1 MLGVDVFYCGA
12 LMLCWTRLSVALH
25 VSHGQPLIPAHD
37 PEMTGDHHAA
47 SSTET
52 GDGLEIKNH
61 APHHEPC
68 FVDNILA
75 ALREAV
81 GNGGELT
88 NRSLTLFGIC
98 TATGDPSG
106 SVLLELTNEAS
117 RNGLE
122 ALHPAAVHLL
132 EEDERGALKLTFDLP
147 QSPLLERKPVLL
159 LAFKSP
165 LSGGNLDIMFTSQSL
180 QPNTQPVCISGET
193 QYMVLTGKASEDNAH
208 QNWRISADTKS
219 PDMKQRLR
227 DVLTGGKSGSSISL
241 IPLLLFSGGRGT
253 DTRHVH
259 GSGSSQTSSF
269 LCELKRFLGDVM
281 PRGQPESPPLQL
293 TSLQSMP
300 PLTLGVSS
308 SETLLA
314 GLINSSA
321 LTIFSFST
329 CCSVSQVHRRELAL
343 SPALAEEL
351 GQRLE
356 QTVMQITE
364 VIREEDVGHRATER
378 LGRLRELSAF
388 PKEEPATGESQYRA
402 FLLLKALQ
410 TVARTYVLKRGQRTA
425 RAGPSSPG
433 GANICG
439 LRSLTVSLERHLL
452 APNTANIDNCQ
463 GTCSVPLVNPTN
475 HAVLLNS
482 HIESERAASRSAD
495 ERPPCC
501 VPVAYEALEVVD
513 FNEDLTQVRPFE
525 NVVVKEC
532 GCR

>member
-12 LMLCWTRLSVALH
+12 LMLCWTRLCVALH

-37 PEMTGDHHAA
+37 PKMTGDHHAT

-52 GDGLEIKNH
+52 GDGSEIKNPV
-61 APHHEPC
+61 PHHAPC
-68 FVDNILA
+68 FVDDIFA

-81 GNGGELT
+81 GNVGQLT

-98 TATGDPSG
+98 TATDDPSG
-106 SVLLELTNEAS
+106 SVLFELTKEAS
-117 RNGLE
+117 RNGLQ
-122 ALHPAAVHLL
+122 ALHPAAVHLS
-132 EEDERGALKLTFDLP
+132 EEDERGALMLTFDLP
-147 QSPLLERKPVLL
+147 QSPLLRLNPVLL

-165 LSGGNLDIMFTSQSL
+165 LSGGNLDVVFTSQSL
-180 QPNTQPVCISGET
+180 QPNTQSVCISGET
-193 QYMVLTGKASEDNAH
+193 QYMMLTGKASEDNIH

-227 DVLTGGKSGSSISL
+227 DVLTGGKSGSNINL

-253 DTRHVH
+253 DTGHTH

-269 LCELKRFLGDVM
+269 LCELRRFLGDVT
-281 PRGQPESPPLQL
+281 PQNHPESPPLQL

-329 CCSVSQVHRRELAL
+329 CCSTFQVHRRQLAL
-343 SPALAEEL
+343 SAALAEEL

-356 QTVMQITE
+356 QTAMQIME
-364 VIREEDVGHRATER
+364 VIREEDVGYRATER

-388 PKEEPATGESQYRA
+388 PKEEPTTGESQYCA

-410 TVARTYVLKRGQRTA
+410 TVARTYELKRGLRTT

-433 GANICG
+433 GRNICG

-452 APNTANIDNCQ
+452 APNTANIDNCH
-463 GTCSVPLVNPTN
+463 GTCAVPLFNPTN

-482 HIESERAASRSAD
+482 HIESEKAASKSVD
-495 ERPPCC
+495 ERAPCC

-513 FNEDLTQVRPFE
+513 FNEDVTQVRPFE
-525 NVVVKEC
+525 NVVAKEC